1 MLAAALLVIGAQ
13 GQQPSRRSGTESGFG
28 VFQTRCMSCHG
39 NPAAAGR
46 APGPSTLRQYSPE
59 RIYAALTNGVMKV
72 HAQSLTD
79 EEKRR
84 VAEFMSG
91 RPLGSAES
99 GDAKNMPNH
108 CPGNPPLTDPSAS
121 PAWNGWA
128 VDATNSRFQPAKSA
142 GLTADQVPRLK
153 LKWAFGY
160 PNGVS
165 ASGQPTIV
173 SERVFV
179 GTDIGYVYSL
189 NAATGCVYW
198 SFKAQGLVRNAITI
212 GPVQE
217 HGSAKYAAYFGDA
230 HSNVYAV
237 DAQNGELLW
246 MKHADDHFTARITAA
261 PTLHEGRLYVPVS
274 SSEEWS
280 GSTLDY
286 PCCTFRGSVQALDAN
301 TGRQLWKTYTIAD
314 APKPTRKNS
323 KGVQLWAPAGASVWN
338 SPTVDGKAHAL
349 YFGTGDSETEP
360 AAKTSDA
367 VMALDMNTGKV
378 LWVFQAQAHDAFMGG
393 CSGADKSE
401 NCPSVQGPDLDIGN
415 SPILSALPNGRR
427 ILLAATKDGN
437 VFALDPDRSGALVWK
452 VNIADNSKGLNGVM
466 WGGASDVQNV
476 YYGLSRGG
484 IVAIRVETGE
494 RIWFNSLAKPGVS
507 GRMGQSAAVSAIPGV
522 IFTGGW
528 DGRLDALS
536 TMDGRVLWEFDTA
549 REFAT
554 VNQVPAQGG
563 TIAAPGPVIAG
574 GMLLAGSGYGV
585 FGTDQPG
592 NVLLAF
598 SIE

>member
-1 MLAAALLVIGAQ
+1 
-13 GQQPSRRSGTESGFG
+13 
-28 VFQTRCMSCHG
+28 
-39 NPAAAGR
+39 
-46 APGPSTLRQYSPE
+46 
-59 RIYAALTNGVMKV
+59 MKV
-72 HAQSLTD
+72 HAQNLTN

-91 RPLGSAES
+91 RPLGSAEL
-99 GDAKNMPNH
+99 GDAKNMSNH
-108 CPGNPPLTDPSAS
+108 CPGNPPLPDPSAT

-128 VDATNSRFQPAKSA
+128 VDATNSRFQMAKAA

-173 SERVFV
+173 SGRVFV

-189 NAATGCVYW
+189 DAATGCIYW
-198 SFKAQGLVRNAITI
+198 SFKANGLVRNAITI
-212 GPVQE
+212 GPVKE

-261 PTLHEGRLYVPVS
+261 PTLHSGRLYVPVS

-286 PCCTFRGSVQALDAN
+286 PCCTFRGSVLAFDAN
-301 TGRQLWKTYTIAD
+301 SGQQIWKTYTIAE

-323 KGVQLWAPAGASVWN
+323 KGVQLWAPAGGSVWN
-338 SPTVDGKAHAL
+338 SPTVDTQQHAI

-378 LWVFQAQAHDAFMGG
+378 LWVFQAQENDAFMGG
-393 CSGADKSE
+393 CSGPNKTE
-401 NCPSVQGPDLDIGN
+401 NCPSIQGPDLDIGN
-415 SPILSALPNGRR
+415 SPMLRTLTGGRR

-437 VFALDPDRSGALVWK
+437 VFALDPDHAGAVIWK

-466 WGGASDVQNV
+466 WGGASDQQNA

-484 IVAIRVETGE
+484 VIALRLATGE
-494 RIWFNSLAKPGVS
+494 RLWFNPLSKTAGTA
-507 GRMGQSAAVSAIPGV
+507 RMGQLAAVSVIPGV
-522 IFTGGW
+522 VFTGGF
-528 DGRLDALS
+528 DGRLHALS
-536 TMDGRVLWEFDTA
+536 TVDGHDLWEFDTA
-549 REFAT
+549 REFPT
-554 VNQVPAQGG
+554 VNSVKAKGG
-563 TIAAPGPVIAG
+563 TMAAPGPTIVG
-574 GMLLAGSGYGV
+574 GMVFAGSGYGV
-585 FGTDQPG
+585 FGTDVPG

>member
-1 MLAAALLVIGAQ
+1 M
-13 GQQPSRRSGTESGFG
+13 SR
-28 VFQTRCMSCHG
+28 
-39 NPAAAGR
+39 NPAAADR
-46 APGPSTLRQYSPE
+46 APEPSTLRQYSPE
-59 RIYAALTNGVMKV
+59 RIYAALTTGVMKV
-72 HAQSLTD
+72 HTQNLTD

-91 RPLGSAES
+91 RPLGSAEL
-99 GDAKNMPNH
+99 GDAKNMANH
-108 CPGNPPLTDPSAS
+108 CPGNPPLADPSVA

-128 VDATNSRFQPAKSA
+128 VDVTNSRFQSAKAA
-142 GLTADQVPRLK
+142 GLTADEVPRLK

-160 PNGVS
+160 PGGVS

-173 SERVFV
+173 SGRVFV

-189 NAATGCVYW
+189 DAASGCVYW
-198 SFKAQGLVRNAITI
+198 SFKANGLVRNAITI
-212 GPVQE
+212 GPVKE

-246 MKHADDHFTARITAA
+246 IKHADDHFTARITAA
-261 PTLHEGRLYVPVS
+261 PTLQDGRLYVPVS

-280 GSTLDY
+280 GSTQDY
-286 PCCTFRGSVQALDAN
+286 PCCTFRGSVLAFDAN
-301 TGRQLWKTYTIAD
+301 TGQQIWKTYTIAET
-314 APKPTRKNS
+314 PKPTKKNS
-323 KGVQLWAPAGASVWN
+323 KGVQLWAPAGGSVWN
-338 SPTVDGKAHAL
+338 SPTVDVKQHAI

-367 VMALDMNTGKV
+367 VMALDTKTGKV
-378 LWVFQAQAHDAFMGG
+378 LWAFQAQENDAFMGG
-393 CSGADKSE
+393 CSGPNKTE

-415 SPILSALPNGRR
+415 SPMLRTLPGGRR

-437 VFALDPDRSGALVWK
+437 VYAIDPDRKGAMVWK

-466 WGGASDVQNV
+466 WGGASDEQNA

-484 IVAIRVETGE
+484 VVALRLSTGE
-494 RIWFNSLAKPGVS
+494 RLWFNPLARTGAT
-507 GRMGQSAAVSAIPGV
+507 GRVGQLAAVSVIPGV
-522 IFTGGW
+522 VFTGGF

-536 TMDGRVLWEFDTA
+536 TVDGHVLWEFNTA
-549 REFAT
+549 REFPT
-554 VNQVPAQGG
+554 VNNVKAKGG
-563 TIAAPGPVIAG
+563 TMAAPGPTIAG
-574 GMLLAGSGYGV
+574 GMVFTGSGYGV

>member
-1 MLAAALLVIGAQ
+1 
-13 GQQPSRRSGTESGFG
+13 
-28 VFQTRCMSCHG
+28 MSCHG
-39 NPAAAGR
+39 NRGAADR
-46 APGPSTLRQYSPE
+46 APDPSTLRQYSPE
-59 RIYAALTNGVMKV
+59 RIYAALSTGVMKV
-72 HAQSLTD
+72 HAQNLTD

-91 RPLGSAES
+91 RPLGTAEL

-108 CPGNPPLTDPSAS
+108 CPGNPPLADPSAA

-128 VDATNSRFQPAKSA
+128 VDVMNSRFQTTKAA

-165 ASGQPTIV
+165 ASGQPSVV
-173 SERVFV
+173 SGRVFV

-189 NAATGCVYW
+189 DAASGCVYW
-198 SFKAQGLVRNAITI
+198 SFNANGLVRNAITI
-212 GPVQE
+212 GPVKE

-246 MKHADDHFTARITAA
+246 MKHADDHFTARITAS
-261 PTLHEGRLYVPVS
+261 PTLLDGRLYVPVS

-286 PCCTFRGSVQALDAN
+286 PCCTFRGSVVAFDAN
-301 TGRQLWKTYTIAD
+301 TGQQIWKTYTISE
-314 APKPTRKNS
+314 APKPTKKNS
-323 KGVQLWAPAGASVWN
+323 KGVQLWAPAGGSVWN
-338 SPTVDGKAHAL
+338 SPTVDIKLHAI

-367 VMALDMNTGKV
+367 VMALDMVTGKV
-378 LWVFQAQAHDAFMGG
+378 LWAFQAQENDAFMGG
-393 CSGADKSE
+393 CSGPTKTE

-415 SPILSALPNGRR
+415 SPMLRTLPVGRR

-437 VFALDPDRSGALVWK
+437 VFALDPDHKGAVVWK

-466 WGGASDVQNV
+466 WGGASDEQNA

-484 IVAIRVETGE
+484 VVALRLATGE
-494 RIWFNSLAKPGVS
+494 RLWFNPLSKTAGT
-507 GRMGQSAAVSAIPGV
+507 GRTGQLAAVSVIPGV
-522 IFTGGW
+522 VFTGGF

-536 TMDGRVLWEFDTA
+536 TADGHVLWEFDTA
-549 REFAT
+549 REFPT
-554 VNQVPAQGG
+554 VNNVKAKGG
-563 TIAAPGPVIAG
+563 TMAAPGPTIAG
-574 GMLLAGSGYGV
+574 GMLFAGSGYGV

>member
-1 MLAAALLVIGAQ
+1 
-13 GQQPSRRSGTESGFG
+13 
-28 VFQTRCMSCHG
+28 MSCHG
-39 NPAAAGR
+39 NPAAAER
-46 APGPSTLRQYSPE
+46 APDPSTLRQFPPE

-91 RPLGSAES
+91 RPLGSAEL

-108 CPGNPPLTDPSAS
+108 CSGNPPLRDPAAS

-128 VDATNSRFQPAKSA
+128 VDVTNSRFQTGKSA

-165 ASGQPTIV
+165 ASGQPAIV
-173 SERVFV
+173 SGRVFV

-189 NAATGCVYW
+189 DSASGCVYW
-198 SFKAQGLVRNAITI
+198 SFKANGLVRNAITI
-212 GPVQE
+212 GPVKD

-246 MKHADDHFTARITAA
+246 MKHADDHFTARITAT
-261 PTLHEGRLYVPVS
+261 PTLHDGRLYVPVS

-286 PCCTFRGSVQALDAN
+286 PCCTFRGSVLALDAN
-301 TGRQLWKTYTIAD
+301 TGQQIWKTYTIAE

-323 KGVQLWAPAGASVWN
+323 KGVQLWAPEGASVWN
-338 SPTVDGKAHAL
+338 SPTVDVIAHAI

-367 VMALDMNTGKV
+367 VMALDMNTGRV
-378 LWVFQAQAHDAFMGG
+378 LWVYQAQENDAFMGG
-393 CSGADKSE
+393 CSGPNRTE

-415 SPILSALPNGRR
+415 SPILRVLPGGRR

-437 VFALDPDRSGALVWK
+437 VFALDPDRKGAMVWK

-466 WGGASDVQNV
+466 WGGAADEQNA

-484 IVAIRVETGE
+484 VVALRLTTGE
-494 RIWFNSLAKPGVS
+494 RQWFNPLPGT
-507 GRMGQSAAVSAIPGV
+507 GEARRIGQYAAVSVIPGV
-522 IFTGGW
+522 VFTAGW

-536 TMDGRVLWEFDTA
+536 AADGHVLWEYDTA
-549 REFAT
+549 REFST
-554 VNQVPAQGG
+554 VNNVKAKGG
-563 TIAAPGPVIAG
+563 TMAAPGPTVAG
-574 GMLLAGSGYGV
+574 GMLFAGSGYGV

>member
-1 MLAAALLVIGAQ
+1 MG
-13 GQQPSRRSGTESGFG
+13 
-28 VFQTRCMSCHG
+28 CHG
-39 NPAAAGR
+39 NPAAADR
-46 APGPSTLRQYSPE
+46 APDPSTLRQYSPE
-59 RIYAALTNGVMKV
+59 RIYTALTTGVMKA
-72 HAQSLTD
+72 HAQNLTD

-99 GDAKNMPNH
+99 GDAKNMANH
-108 CPGNPPLTDPSAS
+108 CPGNPSIADPAAG

-128 VDATNSRFQPAKSA
+128 VDVSNGRFQGAKAA
-142 GLTADQVPRLK
+142 GITADQAPRLK

-160 PNGVS
+160 PKGVS
-165 ASGQPTIV
+165 ASGQPTVV
-173 SERVFV
+173 SGRVFV

-189 NAATGCVYW
+189 DAATGCVYW
-198 SFKAQGLVRNAITI
+198 SFKANGLVRNAITI
-212 GPVQE
+212 GPVKD

-246 MKHADDHFTARITAA
+246 MKQADDHFTARITAA
-261 PTLHEGRLYVPVS
+261 PTLYDGRLYVPVS

-286 PCCTFRGSVQALDAN
+286 PCCTFRGSVLAYDAN
-301 TGRQLWKTYTIAD
+301 TGRQIWKTYTIAE
-314 APKPTRKNS
+314 APKPSKKNS

-338 SPTVDGKAHAL
+338 SPTIDAKRHAI

-367 VMALDMNTGKV
+367 VMALDMDTGKV
-378 LWVFQAQAHDAFMGG
+378 LWAFQAQENDAFMGG
-393 CSGADKSE
+393 CSGPNKTD

-415 SPILSALPNGRR
+415 SPILRTLPGGRR

-437 VFALDPDRSGALVWK
+437 IFALDPDRSGALVWK

-466 WGGASDVQNV
+466 WGGAADEQNA

-484 IVAIRVETGE
+484 VVALRLATGE
-494 RIWFNSLAKPGVS
+494 RLWFNPLARPNAT
-507 GRMGQSAAVSAIPGV
+507 GRTGQLAAVSVIPGLV
-522 IFTGGW
+522 FTGGF

-536 TMDGRVLWEFDTA
+536 TSDGHVLWEFDTA
-549 REFAT
+549 RQFTT
-554 VNQVPAQGG
+554 VNQVPAKGG
-563 TIAAPGPVIAG
+563 TMAAPGPIIVG
-574 GMLLAGSGYGV
+574 GRLFAGSGYGV

-598 SIE
+598 AID